1 MGSINSHSKSWGSFR
16 SLGDYIMSTANIVFL
31 SGKKTNLRPVSR
43 EDIPKI
49 LQWINDPEVRQFVS
63 SVFPTTQK
71 FEEDWVDGLCKDK
84 DNIVLVIM
92 TKDGVAIGLMGLHRI
107 DWVNRVAT
115 TGALIGEK
123 EYWGKGFGGDAKMAL
138 LDYAFNTLNL
148 HRINSDVIAFNQRSL
163 NYSLRCGYQIEGTKR
178 ESMFRHGKYGDRIE
192 LGLLREE
199 WLPVWEK
206 YQKTGSLK

>member
-1 MGSINSHSKSWGSFR
+1 
-16 SLGDYIMSTANIVFL
+16 MSTTNIVFL

-43 EDIPKI
+43 EDIPK
-49 LQWINDPEVRQFVS
+49 LLVWINDPEVRQFVS
-63 SVFPTTQK
+63 SVVPTTQK

-84 DNIVLVIM
+84 NNVVLVIE
-92 TKDGVAIGLMGLHRI
+92 TKDGVALGLMGLHRI
-107 DWVNRVAT
+107 DWVDRVAT

-148 HRINSDVIAFNQRSL
+148 HRINSDVIAFNERSL
-163 NYSLRCGYQIEGTKR
+163 NYSLRCGYKIEGTKR
-178 ESMFRHGKYGDRIE
+178 QAMFRHGKYWDRIE

-199 WLPVWEK
+199 WIPIWEK
-206 YQKTGSLK
+206 YNETGSLK

>member
-1 MGSINSHSKSWGSFR
+1 
-16 SLGDYIMSTANIVFL
+16 MSTENIVFL
-31 SGKKTNLRPVSR
+31 LGNKTNLRPVSR

-49 LQWINDPEVRQFVS
+49 LVWINDPEVRQFVS
-63 SVFPTTQK
+63 SVVPTTQK

-84 DNIVLVIM
+84 DNIVLVIV
-92 TKDGVAIGLMGLHRI
+92 TKEGKAIGLMGLHRI

-115 TGALIGEK
+115 TGALIGDK
-123 EYWGKGFGGDAKMAL
+123 EYWGKGFGSDAKMAL

-148 HRINSDVIAFNQRSL
+148 RRINSDVIAFNERSL
-163 NYSLRCGYQIEGTKR
+163 NYSLRCGYQIEGKKR
-178 ESMFRHGKYGDRIE
+178 QAMFRHGKYWDRIE

-199 WLPVWEK
+199 WIPVWEK

>member
-1 MGSINSHSKSWGSFR
+1 MFL
-16 SLGDYIMSTANIVFL
+16 LGN
-31 SGKKTNLRPVSR
+31 KTNLRPVSR

-49 LQWINDPEVRQFVS
+49 LVWINDPEVRQFVS
-63 SVFPTTQK
+63 SVVPTTQK

-84 DNIVLVIM
+84 DNIVLVIV
-92 TKDGVAIGLMGLHRI
+92 TKEGKAIGLMGLHRI

-115 TGALIGEK
+115 TGALIGDK
-123 EYWGKGFGGDAKMAL
+123 EYWGKGFGSDAKMAL

-148 HRINSDVIAFNQRSL
+148 RRINSDVIAFNERSL
-163 NYSLRCGYQIEGTKR
+163 NYSLRCGYQIEGKKR
-178 ESMFRHGKYGDRIE
+178 QAMFRHGKYWDRIE

-199 WLPVWEK
+199 WIPVWEK